1 MGSNSASTTAP
12 EHFNSTGCHIQC
24 TEGKGRGVYASRYI
38 PRKTIV
44 EISPVLFFT
53 KQEYEEHGKHTV
65 LDHYTFNWKDG
76 RMALAL
82 GLGSLFNHSNTPNV
96 SFTLDPQTDSIK
108 YETVREIDP
117 GEELCIFY
125 GHKLWFDPVDVCSV
139 QDGSDPEID
148 DGWGGLSVVNEE
160 HRESTIENEA
170 LLALMDGDENEI
182 IDEESLPF
190 TRYKPPPDEEELDT
204 IRTML
209 AWVVDVPDPRHITAL
224 LKWLKQAGLDNPDL
238 GHLKRIRKQDG
249 KTTLLLSTFPT
260 APTLPEGIDLPDPIQ
275 VPVPT
280 SAALTLTSL
289 SLKTT
294 FWPTFYAPRRKGESE
309 EWSRGKLR
317 WAVEAMKAVA
327 SECKRAKAVGELP
340 IAAYVPP
347 PYGAED
353 GKRAIAHDTRVS
365 AGHPLRHAVLNLVR
379 TIAAAD
385 SQEKQDDDTVQS
397 MEGGIDAPRNGSNY
411 LLTSLTVFLS
421 HEPCIMCSMALLHSR
436 VKEVIYLHPMKT
448 GGCGGSACLPTLQGI

>member
-1 MGSNSASTTAP
+1 M
-12 EHFNSTGCHIQC
+12 
-24 TEGKGRGVYASRYI
+24 I
-38 PRKTIV
+38 P
-44 EISPVLFFT
+44 S
-53 KQEYEEHGKHTV
+53 
-65 LDHYTFNWKDG
+65 
-76 RMALAL
+76 
-82 GLGSLFNHSNTPNV
+82 SLFYH
-96 SFTLDPQTDSIK
+96 FLM
-108 YETVREIDP
+108 
-117 GEELCIFY
+117 IFA
-125 GHKLWFDPVDVCSV
+125 
-139 QDGSDPEID
+139 
-148 DGWGGLSVVNEE
+148 
-160 HRESTIENEA
+160 R
-170 LLALMDGDENEI
+170 
-182 IDEESLPF
+182 
-190 TRYKPPPDEEELDT
+190 
-204 IRTML
+204 
-209 AWVVDVPDPRHITAL
+209 
-224 LKWLKQAGLDNPDL
+224 WLKQAGLDNPDL

-260 APTLPEGIDLPDPIQ
+260 APTLPEGIDLPDPVQ
-275 VPVPT
+275 VPVPA

-327 SECKRAKAVGELP
+327 SECKRAKAVGEVSIRRIIALACPDTILIQLP
-340 IAAYVPP
+340 IVAYVPP

-353 GKRAIAHDTRVS
+353 GKRALVHDTRVS

-397 MEGGIDAPRNGSNY
+397 MEGGIDTPRNGSNY

-448 GGCGGSACLPTLQGI
+448 GGCGGSACLPTLQGKNHRFDIRSWKDNTLDVQDLAIDSNLDA